1 MGTQGRPLRWPVDDS
16 PRSEESGMSRPV
28 TVGVD
33 GSQGSVA
40 ALDWAADEAALR
52 GTGLRLV
59 YATRWAQHQLAAMK
73 VSHED
78 RAGEAEGV
86 LVATERRARD
96 RQPGLAMTAD
106 EIEDAPNSVLLAA
119 AAEADLL
126 VVGSH
131 GLGSVRGF
139 IVGSVGQEVVAD
151 AKRPVVLV
159 RPGNEEGGSG
169 TPDQSGGRKV
179 VLGLDV
185 TEVNDEPLEFA
196 FDFAGRHGVPLEIV
210 HTWHAPFTQRH
221 KADEDAEM
229 ASMLSDAVRPFRD
242 RFPAVQ
248 VSEVSAPGRAAE
260 HLVEAADDA
269 DLVVV
274 GRRRAAKGSHIGSV
288 THALIH
294 HASCPVAVV
303 PHS

>member
-1 MGTQGRPLRWPVDDS
+1 
-16 PRSEESGMSRPV
+16 MSRPI

-33 GSQGSVA
+33 GSEGSVA

-52 GTGLRLV
+52 GDGLRLV
-59 YATRWAQHQLAAMK
+59 YATRWAQHQLQAVK

-86 LVATERRARD
+86 LAATERRIRGRRSD
-96 RQPGLAMTAD
+96 LAMTAD
-106 EIEDAPNSVLLAA
+106 EIEDAPTNVLLAA
-119 AAEADLL
+119 ASEAELL

-139 IVGSVGQEVVAD
+139 IVGSVGQEVIAE
-151 AKRPVVLV
+151 ATRPVVLV
-159 RPGNEEGGSG
+159 RPRFGEDESG
-169 TPDQSGGRKV
+169 APGTGDQKV

-185 TEVNDEPLEFA
+185 SEVKGEVLEFA
-196 FDFAGRHGVPLEIV
+196 FDFAGRHGVPLQIV
-210 HTWHAPFTQRH
+210 NSWHHPFHH
-221 KADEDAEM
+221 KVAADADM
-229 ASMLSDAVRPFRD
+229 ASALSSAVRPFRD
-242 RFPAVQ
+242 KFPAVE

-260 HLVEAADDA
+260 HLVEAASDA
-269 DLVVV
+269 SLVVV

-288 THALIH
+288 THAVIH

-303 PHS
+303 PHT

>member
-1 MGTQGRPLRWPVDDS
+1 
-16 PRSEESGMSRPV
+16 MSRPV

-33 GSQGSVA
+33 GSEGSLA

-59 YATRWAQHQLAAMK
+59 YATRWAQHQVAAMK

-86 LVATERRARD
+86 LAATEQRVRD
-96 RQPGLAMTAD
+96 RQPDLAMTAD
-106 EIEDAPNSVLLAA
+106 EIEDAPNSVLLGA

-159 RPGNEEGGSG
+159 RPGNGESGSEATDERG
-169 TPDQSGGRKV
+169 NRKV

-185 TEVNDEPLEFA
+185 SEVKDELLEFA
-196 FDFAGRHGVPLEIV
+196 FDFAGRHGVLLEIV

-221 KADEDAEM
+221 KAAEDADM
-229 ASMLSDAVRPFRD
+229 ASALSHAVRPFRD
-242 RFPAVQ
+242 RFPAVD

-260 HLVEAADDA
+260 HLVEAAQDA
-269 DLVVV
+269 GLVVV

>member
-1 MGTQGRPLRWPVDDS
+1 
-16 PRSEESGMSRPV
+16 MSRPV

-33 GSQGSVA
+33 GSEGSEA

-52 GTGLRLV
+52 GSVLRLV
-59 YATRWAQHQLAAMK
+59 YATRWAEHQLAAMK

-78 RAGEAEGV
+78 RASEAEGV
-86 LVATERRARD
+86 LAATERRVRD
-96 RQPGLAMTAD
+96 RQPDLVVTAD
-106 EIEDAPNSVLLAA
+106 EVEDAPSSVLLAA

-151 AKRPVVLV
+151 AQRPVVLV
-159 RPGNEEGGSG
+159 RPGNDGSG
-169 TPDQSGGRKV
+169 SGPTGERNRRKV

-185 TEVNDEPLEFA
+185 ADVKDELLEFA
-196 FDFAGRHGVPLEIV
+196 FDFAGRHSVPLEVV
-210 HTWHAPFTQRH
+210 HTWHAPFTERR
-221 KADEDAEM
+221 KAAEDADK
-229 ASMLSDAVRPFRD
+229 ASVLSDAVRPFRD
-242 RFPAVQ
+242 RFAAVE
-248 VSEVSAPGRAAE
+248 VSEVSVPGRAAE
-260 HLVEAADDA
+260 RLVEAAHDA
-269 DLVVV
+269 ALVVT
-274 GRRRAAKGSHIGSV
+274 GRRRAARGSHIGSV

-303 PHS
+303 PHG

>member
-1 MGTQGRPLRWPVDDS
+1 MARPI
-16 PRSEESGMSRPV
+16 

-33 GSQGSVA
+33 GSEGSVA
-40 ALDWAADEAALR
+40 ALDWAAAEAALR
-52 GTGLRLV
+52 GTSLRLA
-59 YATRWAQHQLAAMK
+59 YATRWAQHQLGAMK

-78 RAGEAEGV
+78 RADEAEGV
-86 LVATERRARD
+86 LAATEQRVRGRRPD
-96 RQPGLAMTAD
+96 LAMTAD
-106 EIEDAPNSVLLAA
+106 EIEDAANSVLLAA
-119 AAEADLL
+119 AAEAELL

-131 GLGSVRGF
+131 GLGGVRGF

-159 RPGNEEGGSG
+159 RPGDGERGAGATDARG
-169 TPDQSGGRKV
+169 HRKV

-185 TEVNDEPLEFA
+185 TEVKDELLQFA
-196 FDFAGRHGVPLEIV
+196 FDFAQRHGGPLEIV

-221 KADEDAEM
+221 TAAEDADM
-229 ASMLSDAVRPFRD
+229 ASALSDAVRPFRD
-242 RFPAVQ
+242 RFPAVE

-260 HLVEAADDA
+260 QLVEAAHDA
-269 DLVVV
+269 GLVVV
-274 GRRRAAKGSHIGSV
+274 GRRRAARGSHIGSV

-294 HASCPVAVV
+294 HAACPVAVV

>member
-1 MGTQGRPLRWPVDDS
+1 
-16 PRSEESGMSRPV
+16 MSRPV

-33 GSQGSVA
+33 GSEGSVA
-40 ALDWAADEAALR
+40 ALDWAADEAELR

-59 YATRWAQHQLAAMK
+59 YATRWAQHQVGAMR

-78 RAGEAEGV
+78 RAGDAVGV
-86 LVATERRARD
+86 LAAAEQRVRE
-96 RQPGLAMTAD
+96 RQPDLAVTAD
-106 EIEDAPNSVLLAA
+106 EIEDAPNSVLLGA

-151 AKRPVVLV
+151 SKRPVILV
-159 RPGNEEGGSG
+159 RPGNEESG
-169 TPDQSGGRKV
+169 AGATEGRDRRKV

-185 TEVNDEPLEFA
+185 TEVKDELMEFA
-196 FDFAGRHGVPLEIV
+196 FDFARRHGVLLEIV
-210 HTWHAPFTQRH
+210 HTWHAPFAQRH
-221 KADEDAEM
+221 KAAEDADM
-229 ASMLSDAVRPFRD
+229 ASALSHAVRPFRD
-242 RFPAVQ
+242 RFPAVE

-260 HLVEAADDA
+260 HLVEAVSDA
-269 DLVVV
+269 RLVVV
-274 GRRRAAKGSHIGSV
+274 GRRRAARGSHIGSV

>member
-1 MGTQGRPLRWPVDDS
+1 
-16 PRSEESGMSRPV
+16 MSRPV

-86 LVATERRARD
+86 LAATERRARD

-169 TPDQSGGRKV
+169 APDQSGGRKV

-303 PHS
+303 PHG